1 MLTEFVRDHYFTTAW
16 FGLMAFVWFGW
27 SQEDPPK
34 RWRPWL
40 GAGSVLGIG
49 FAVWFGVL
57 TATNWDQPSALA
69 GRYGWF
75 GVLVAAEVVV
85 AGLGCLLLAR
95 RGASRWLAWWVA
107 VVVAAH
113 FLPLA
118 VLLAD
123 AGVGVAGV
131 VQLAALGAAVPRL
144 RATDTTTSRVAGP
157 VMGTVLLVS
166 AVTGAV
172 LTVV

>member
-1 MLTEFVRDHYFTTAW
+1 MLTDFLRDHYFTTAW

-40 GAGSVLGIG
+40 GAGSVLGLG
-49 FAVWFGVL
+49 FAAGFGVL
-57 TATNWDQPSALA
+57 TATNWDQPTALD

-75 GVLVAAEVVV
+75 GVLVAAEVAA
-85 AGLGCLLLAR
+85 AGVGCLVLAR
-95 RGASRWLAWWVA
+95 RGASRWMAWWVA

-118 VLLAD
+118 LLLSDLGIA
-123 AGVGVAGV
+123 VAGV
-131 VQLAALGAAVPRL
+131 VQLAALGAVVPRL
-144 RATDTTTSRVAGP
+144 RTADTTTSRLVGP
-157 VMGTVLLVS
+157 VMGVVLLVS
-166 AVTGAV
+166 ASIGA
-172 LTVV
+172 LTAV